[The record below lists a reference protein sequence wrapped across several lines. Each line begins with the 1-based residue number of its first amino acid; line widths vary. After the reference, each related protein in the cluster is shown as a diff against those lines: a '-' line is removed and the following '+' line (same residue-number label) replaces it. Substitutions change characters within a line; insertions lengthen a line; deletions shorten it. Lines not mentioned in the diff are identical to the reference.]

1 MENRPKSKINISDYF
16 VEGTINKVL
25 RKLKLEGE
33 DDSSIVRKI
42 IFFVA
47 LSWLPLLIFTLIE
60 STAFSYTIKIPLLL
74 DFVIYVRVFVVLPLL
89 FIAERMISIVIYKS
103 LVHFIESGI
112 VADNNSEDYKLNLK
126 YFGKLKDSVIVDI
139 IIIAGAYAIVILGWG
154 NVWKSYNLV
163 GGYTT
168 WQFSQTTEGQLSLSG
183 YWYAFITIP
192 VYLFFF
198 SKLMWKFILWAIVL
212 FKLSIMKLNL
222 FPTDPDGSG
231 GLGFLGH
238 NQVFFGIIGFIQSS
252 IFSAEIAHKVLYT
265 NAAIT
270 EFKFIIPGIVVLFTF
285 ILMSP
290 MFFFVRKLTRT
301 KLNGILDYG
310 VITHQYVS
318 GFHEKWIN
326 GNNPEGEKLL
336 GTSDIQS
343 LTDLAS
349 SYDIIKTMIPLP
361 IDIRKV
367 ITLILI
373 IMVPFSPLILFV
385 IPLNELFKALANFIF

>member
-1 MENRPKSKINISDYF
+1 MEDRNKTKINISDYF
-16 VEGTINKVL
+16 IEGTINKVL

-33 DDSSIVRKI
+33 TNSLIVNKI
-42 IFFVA
+42 IFFIA
-47 LSWLPLLIFTLIE
+47 LSWLPLLIFSLID
-60 STAFSYTIKIPLLL
+60 STASNPSLKIPFLF

-89 FIAERMISIVIYKS
+89 FIAEITLSSIIFRS
-103 LVHFIESGI
+103 LSHFIESGI
-112 VADNNSEDYKLNLK
+112 VADNNIEEYKVNLK
-126 YFGKLKDSVIVDI
+126 LFGKLKDSIIIDI
-139 IIIAGAYAIVILGWG
+139 IILVFAYLVVIVGWG
-154 NVWKSYNLV
+154 NVWKYYEITGDLTS
-163 GGYTT
+163 
-168 WQFSQTTEGQLSLSG
+168 WQFSQNVHGKLSLSG

-192 VYLFFF
+192 IYLFFF
-198 SKLMWKFILWAIVL
+198 SKLLWKFLLWAIVL
-212 FKLSIMKLNL
+212 FRISKMNLNL

-238 NQVFFGIIGFIQSS
+238 NQVFFGVLGFIQSV
-252 IFSAEIAHKVLYT
+252 ILSAEIASKVIYT
-265 NAAIT
+265 NSVIT
-270 EFKFIIPGIVVLFTF
+270 DFKFIILGYILIFTF
-285 ILMSP
+285 ILISP
-290 MFFFVRKLTRT
+290 MFFFVRKLTLT
-301 KLNGILDYG
+301 KLNGILDYS

-318 GFHEKWIN
+318 GFHDKWIT

-373 IMVPFSPLILFV
+373 ILVPFSPLILFI
-385 IPLNELFKALANFIF
+385 IPLNELFQALANFIF